1 MHSRSSSAAM
11 ALFVLT
17 VSTTSVS
24 QAETLLERGRYLVN
38 SIVACG
44 NCHTP
49 QTPQGPVQGK
59 ELAGQLVI
67 KTPQFT
73 AFAPNIT
80 PDIETGIGS
89 WSDAQIITAI
99 RDGRRPDGTTI
110 GPPMP
115 FEYYRDIS
123 DTDVRAIV
131 AYLRTV
137 PAVKSVVP
145 RSTYKFPLP
154 QAYGPPVTG
163 VDEVS
168 PRDPVRYG
176 AYLTGPLGHC
186 WSCHSPLVNGHPDI
200 KNQLGAGGQV
210 LEGPWGVAVTANIT
224 PHEDGIRDYS
234 DHDIKQ
240 AITRGIRPD
249 GSSLSPPMGFHYYRN
264 IRQPDLAAIVAYM
277 RTVQPRPLPK

>member
-1 MHSRSSSAAM
+1 MYLRSSLAGI
-11 ALFVLT
+11 ALLVLT
-17 VSTTSVS
+17 ASVS
-24 QAETLLERGRYLVN
+24 KAETLLERGRYLMN

-49 QTPQGPVQGK
+49 QTPEGPVPGR

-73 AFAPNIT
+73 AYAPNIT

-89 WSDAQIITAI
+89 WSDAEITTAI
-99 RDGRRPDGTTI
+99 RDGRRPDGTMI

-123 DTDVRAIV
+123 DADVRAMV
-131 AYLRTV
+131 AYLRSV
-137 PAVKSVVP
+137 PAVKSSVP
-145 RSTYKFPLP
+145 RSIYNFPLP
-154 QAYGPPVTG
+154 ESYGPPVTS
-163 VDEVS
+163 VDDVS
-168 PRDPVRYG
+168 RSDPVRYG

-186 WSCHSPLVNGHPDI
+186 WSCHSPLVNGHPDLT
-200 KNQLGAGGQV
+200 NQLGAGGQV

-224 PHEDGIRDYS
+224 PHQDGIRDYS

-240 AITRGIRPD
+240 AITKGVRPD

-264 IRQPDLAAIVAYM
+264 IKQPDLAAMIAYM
-277 RTVQPRPLPK
+277 RTVQPKPLPE